1 MNKNDFITLS
11 EVAEILHISKQKINS
26 IVKSG
31 ELKVIKI
38 GPRTRRIS
46 KSDLEEYINNKIS
59 T

>member
-38 GPRTRRIS
+38 GPKTRRIS
-46 KSDLEEYINNKIS
+46 QE
-59 T
+59 